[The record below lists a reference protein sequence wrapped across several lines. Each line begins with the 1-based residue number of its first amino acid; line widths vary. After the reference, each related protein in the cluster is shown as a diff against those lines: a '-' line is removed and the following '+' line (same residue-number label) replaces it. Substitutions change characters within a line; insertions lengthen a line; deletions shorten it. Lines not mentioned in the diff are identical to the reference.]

1 MQVMISTRITI
12 SPYLAEYMIGK
23 FNNFVDE
30 PLKLDPHSDLYCLI
44 WDLMRKRP
52 ANASPVDTGN
62 LSFYLPDRRVGKS
75 PEVYN
80 YLCPDSVILIEQHIK
95 KLFNLELHQL
105 LLDNHSNFRPI
116 QDIQV
121 IHKFMCTYG
130 IDSISEDAL
139 VKNFYRWREALVK
152 REKRREYSRTKKR
165 SEKQATKVDGLSVIS
180 DFSSEK
186 CPQSVRDVS
195 GKNDNKMNSLFT
207 YPNT

>member
-1 MQVMISTRITI
+1 MISTKI
-12 SPYLAEYMIGK
+12 SILPYLAEYMIGK

-52 ANASPVDTGN
+52 INASPVDTGN

-80 YLCPDSVILIEQHIK
+80 YLCPDSALLIEQHIK

-105 LLDNHSNFRPI
+105 LLDNHSNYRPI

-121 IHKFMCTYG
+121 IHKFMCMYG

-139 VKNFYRWREALVK
+139 KKNFYRWRESYVK
-152 REKRREYSRTKKR
+152 REKRREYSRAKKR
-165 SEKQATKVDGLSVIS
+165 GEKCTTKVPGLSPDKV
-180 DFSSEK
+180 FLSEE
-186 CPQSVRDVS
+186 CPESVRKVS
-195 GKNDNKMNSLFT
+195 DIKTPNSPSLFNFQN
-207 YPNT
+207 P

>member
-1 MQVMISTRITI
+1 MISTRITI

-105 LLDNHSNFRPI
+105 LLDNHSNCRPI

-139 VKNFYRWREALVK
+139 VKNFYRWREATIK
-152 REKRREYSRTKKR
+152 REKRREYARTKKR
-165 SEKQATKVDGLSVIS
+165 AEKQTTKVPSLSTS
-180 DFSSEK
+180 TDLSAENSPE
-186 CPQSVRDVS
+186 SVRDVS
-195 GKNDNKMNSLFT
+195 GRNINNSPSLFNFQN
-207 YPNT
+207 P

>member
-1 MQVMISTRITI
+1 
-12 SPYLAEYMIGK
+12 MIGK
-23 FNNFVDE
+23 FNNFVEE
-30 PLKLDPHSDLYCLI
+30 PIRLDPHSDLYMLV

-62 LSFYLPDRRVGKS
+62 LCFYLPERRVGKS

-80 YLCPDSVILIEQHIK
+80 YLCPESVELIEQHIK
-95 KLFNLELHQL
+95 QLFNLELHQL

-130 IDSISEDAL
+130 VDNITEDAL
-139 VKNFYRWREALVK
+139 KKNFYRWREALIK
-152 REKRREYSRTKKR
+152 REKRREYSRAKKR
-165 SEKQATKVDGLSVIS
+165 GEKTPTKIPVLSPDA

-186 CPQSVRDVS
+186 CTQSVRDVS
-195 GKNDNKMNSLFT
+195 DKNNNKMNSLFT

>member
-1 MQVMISTRITI
+1 MISTKI
-12 SPYLAEYMIGK
+12 SILPYLAEYMIGK

-52 ANASPVDTGN
+52 INASPVDTGN

-95 KLFNLELHQL
+95 NLFNLELHQL
-105 LLDNHSNFRPI
+105 LLDNHSNCRPI

-121 IHKFMCTYG
+121 IHKFMCMYG

-139 VKNFYRWREALVK
+139 VKNFYRWREATVK
-152 REKRREYSRTKKR
+152 REKRREYARTKKR
-165 SEKQATKVDGLSVIS
+165 AEKQTTKVSSLSAS
-180 DFSSEK
+180 TDLSEENS
-186 CPQSVRDVS
+186 PESVRDES
-195 GKNDNKMNSLFT
+195 GRNMNNSPSLKKKKN
-207 YPNT
+207 P